1 MERIRLTQ
9 RMAARNRKADSAEPA
24 TSIDLGKNRTYHKID
39 EYHTFEPSLNHW
51 EPDMRHE
58 WKEDKHDETGFGVPK
73 MAKVYMAAKK
83 ATKLAMMLLGETADE
98 GRLEQQARAFM
109 RMGDKALTASIERWA
124 ECMGAADKCD
134 GEKCEE
140 ACTASEEAP
149 AAPAPAEPA
158 PAEPAPAPAEP
169 APAEEPKAPEAAD
182 EAPAE
187 PAPAPAAPVEEAPAE
202 EPAPAPEEPA
212 DVEVSDELVDT
223 DVDFDEPADDTVTG
237 ADADLEACFAADGD
251 EEAAPVA
258 EPVTGSKKA
267 GLKKLAGQPTLVR
280 VASKNADDL
289 AGVWDKWSN
298 PDVR

>member
-9 RMAARNRKADSAEPA
+9 RMAARNRKADSAEPETA
-24 TSIDLGKNRTYHKID
+24 IDLGKNRTYHKID
-39 EYHTFEPSLNHW
+39 EYHTFEPSQNHW

-83 ATKLAMMLLGETADE
+83 ATKLAMMLLGEDADE
-98 GRLEQQARAFM
+98 AVLEKQARAFM

-124 ECMGAADKCD
+124 ECNCEGEDCEKKCKAA
-134 GEKCEE
+134 
-140 ACTASEEAP
+140 EEAP
-149 AAPAPAEPA
+149 AEEPPAE
-158 PAEPAPAPAEP
+158 EPAPAPAPEEP
-169 APAEEPKAPEAAD
+169 AP
-182 EAPAE
+182 
-187 PAPAPAAPVEEAPAE
+187 APAE
-202 EPAPAPEEPA
+202 EPAPAPAEEPAPAPAPAPVEPKAPEASAEESAPVEEAPAEEPA

-223 DVDFDEPADDTVTG
+223 DVDFDEPADDADNG
-237 ADADLEACFAADGD
+237 ADADIEACFAADGD

-258 EPVTGSKKA
+258 EPAVASKKA
-267 GLKKLAGQPTLVR
+267 GLKRLAGQPTLVR

>member
-9 RMAARNRKADSAEPA
+9 RMAARNRKADSAEPETA
-24 TSIDLGKNRTYHKID
+24 IDLGKNRTYHKID
-39 EYHTFEPSLNHW
+39 EYHTFEPSQNHW

-98 GRLEQQARAFM
+98 AVLEKQARAFM

-124 ECMGAADKCD
+124 ECNCEGENCEKDCKAA
-134 GEKCEE
+134 
-140 ACTASEEAP
+140 EEAP
-149 AAPAPAEPA
+149 AEETAPTPEESA
-158 PAEPAPAPAEP
+158 PAPAPAP
-169 APAEEPKAPEAAD
+169 APEESAP
-182 EAPAE
+182 
-187 PAPAPAAPVEEAPAE
+187 APVEEAPAE
-202 EPAPAPEEPA
+202 ETAPVAEPAPEEPA

-223 DVDFDEPADDTVTG
+223 DVDFDEPADDADNG
-237 ADADLEACFAADGD
+237 ADADIEACFAADGE
-251 EEAAPVA
+251 EEATPIA
-258 EPVTGSKKA
+258 EPAVASKKA
-267 GLKKLAGQPTLVR
+267 GLKRLAGQPTLVR

>member
-1 MERIRLTQ
+1 MERVRLTK
-9 RMAARNRKADSAEPA
+9 RMAARNRKADSAEPETA
-24 TSIDLGKNRTYHKID
+24 IDLGKNRSYHKID

-83 ATKLAMMLLGETADE
+83 ATKLAMMLLGENADE
-98 GRLEQQARAFM
+98 AVLEKQARAFM

-124 ECMGAADKCD
+124 ECNCEGENCEKDCKAA
-134 GEKCEE
+134 
-140 ACTASEEAP
+140 EEAP
-149 AAPAPAEPA
+149 AE
-158 PAEPAPAPAEP
+158 EPAPAPAP
-169 APAEEPKAPEAAD
+169 EESA
-182 EAPAE
+182 
-187 PAPAPAAPVEEAPAE
+187 PAPAPEESAPAPVEEAPAE
-202 EPAPAPEEPA
+202 ETAPVAEPAPEEPA

-223 DVDFDEPADDTVTG
+223 DVDFDEPADDADNG
-237 ADADLEACFAADGD
+237 ADADIEACFAADGE
-251 EEAAPVA
+251 EEATPVA
-258 EPVTGSKKA
+258 EPAVASKKA
-267 GLKKLAGQPTLVR
+267 GLKRLAGQPTLVR

>member
-1 MERIRLTQ
+1 
-9 RMAARNRKADSAEPA
+9 MAARNRKADSAEPETA
-24 TSIDLGKNRTYHKID
+24 IDLGKNRTYHKID
-39 EYHTFEPSLNHW
+39 EYHTFEPSQNHW

-83 ATKLAMMLLGETADE
+83 ATKLAMMLLGEDADE
-98 GRLEQQARAFM
+98 AVLEKQARAFM

-124 ECMGAADKCD
+124 ECNCEGEDCEKKCKAA
-134 GEKCEE
+134 
-140 ACTASEEAP
+140 
-149 AAPAPAEPA
+149 
-158 PAEPAPAPAEP
+158 
-169 APAEEPKAPEAAD
+169 
-182 EAPAE
+182 
-187 PAPAPAAPVEEAPAE
+187 EEAPAE
-202 EPAPAPEEPA
+202 EPAPAPAPEEPAPAPAEEPAPAPAEEPAPAPAEEPAPAPAPVEPKAPEASAEESAPVEEAPAEEPA

-223 DVDFDEPADDTVTG
+223 DVDFDEPADDADNG
-237 ADADLEACFAADGD
+237 ADADIEACFAADGD

-258 EPVTGSKKA
+258 EPAVASKKA
-267 GLKKLAGQPTLVR
+267 GLKRLAGQPTLVR

>member
-1 MERIRLTQ
+1 MERVRLTK
-9 RMAARNRKADSAEPA
+9 RMAARNRKADSAEPETA
-24 TSIDLGKNRTYHKID
+24 IDLGKNRSYHKID

-83 ATKLAMMLLGETADE
+83 ATKLAMMLLGENADE
-98 GRLEQQARAFM
+98 VVLEKQARAFM

-124 ECMGAADKCD
+124 ECNCEGENCEKECKAD
-134 GEKCEE
+134 
-140 ACTASEEAP
+140 EEAP
-149 AAPAPAEPA
+149 AKETAPTPEESA
-158 PAEPAPAPAEP
+158 PAPAPAPEES
-169 APAEEPKAPEAAD
+169 AP
-182 EAPAE
+182 
-187 PAPAPAAPVEEAPAE
+187 APVEEAPAE
-202 EPAPAPEEPA
+202 ETAPVAEPAPEEPA

-223 DVDFDEPADDTVTG
+223 DVDFDEPADDADNG
-237 ADADLEACFAADGD
+237 ADADIEACFAADGE
-251 EEAAPVA
+251 EEATPVA
-258 EPVTGSKKA
+258 EPAVASKKA
-267 GLKKLAGQPTLVR
+267 GLKRLAGQPTLVR

>member
-1 MERIRLTQ
+1 MERVRLTK
-9 RMAARNRKADSAEPA
+9 RMAARNRKADSAEPETA
-24 TSIDLGKNRTYHKID
+24 IDLGKNRSYHKID

-83 ATKLAMMLLGETADE
+83 ATKLAMMLLGENADE
-98 GRLEQQARAFM
+98 SVLEKQARAFM

-124 ECMGAADKCD
+124 ECNCEGENCEKDCKAD
-134 GEKCEE
+134 
-140 ACTASEEAP
+140 EEAP
-149 AAPAPAEPA
+149 AEETAPTPEESAPAP
-158 PAEPAPAPAEP
+158 
-169 APAEEPKAPEAAD
+169 EESVP
-182 EAPAE
+182 
-187 PAPAPAAPVEEAPAE
+187 APVEEAPAE
-202 EPAPAPEEPA
+202 ETAPVAEPAPEEPA

-223 DVDFDEPADDTVTG
+223 DVDFDEPADDADNG
-237 ADADLEACFAADGD
+237 ADADIEACFAADGD

-258 EPVTGSKKA
+258 EPAVASKKA
-267 GLKKLAGQPTLVR
+267 GLKRLAGQPTLVR

>member
-9 RMAARNRKADSAEPA
+9 RMAARNRKADSAEPETA
-24 TSIDLGKNRTYHKID
+24 IDLGKNRTYHKID
-39 EYHTFEPSLNHW
+39 EYHTFEPSQNHW

-83 ATKLAMMLLGETADE
+83 ATKLAMMLLGEDADE
-98 GRLEQQARAFM
+98 AVLEKQARAFM

-124 ECMGAADKCD
+124 ECNCEGEDCEKECKAA
-134 GEKCEE
+134 
-140 ACTASEEAP
+140 
-149 AAPAPAEPA
+149 
-158 PAEPAPAPAEP
+158 
-169 APAEEPKAPEAAD
+169 
-182 EAPAE
+182 
-187 PAPAPAAPVEEAPAE
+187 EEAPAE
-202 EPAPAPEEPA
+202 EPAPAPAEEPAPAPAPEEPKAPEASAEESAPVEEAPAEEPA

-223 DVDFDEPADDTVTG
+223 DVDFDEPADDADNG
-237 ADADLEACFAADGD
+237 ADADIEACFAADGD

-258 EPVTGSKKA
+258 EPAVASKKA
-267 GLKKLAGQPTLVR
+267 GLKRLAGQPTLVR

>member
-1 MERIRLTQ
+1 MERVRLTK
-9 RMAARNRKADSAEPA
+9 RMAARNRKADSAEPETA
-24 TSIDLGKNRTYHKID
+24 IDLGKNRSYHKID

-83 ATKLAMMLLGETADE
+83 ATKLAMMLLGENADE
-98 GRLEQQARAFM
+98 AVLEKQARAFM

-124 ECMGAADKCD
+124 ECNCEGENCEKDCKAA
-134 GEKCEE
+134 
-140 ACTASEEAP
+140 EEAP
-149 AAPAPAEPA
+149 AE
-158 PAEPAPAPAEP
+158 EPAPAPA
-169 APAEEPKAPEAAD
+169 PE
-182 EAPAE
+182 E
-187 PAPAPAAPVEEAPAE
+187 PAPAPAPAPAPEESAPAPVEEAPAE
-202 EPAPAPEEPA
+202 ETAPVAEPAPEEPA

-223 DVDFDEPADDTVTG
+223 DVDFDEPADDADNG
-237 ADADLEACFAADGD
+237 ADADIEACFAADGE
-251 EEAAPVA
+251 EEATPVA
-258 EPVTGSKKA
+258 EPAVASKKA
-267 GLKKLAGQPTLVR
+267 GLKRLAGQPTLVR

>member
-1 MERIRLTQ
+1 MQIEKENRKMERVRLTK
-9 RMAARNRKADSAEPA
+9 RMAARNRKADSAEPETA
-24 TSIDLGKNRTYHKID
+24 IDLGKNRSYHKID

-83 ATKLAMMLLGETADE
+83 ATKLAMMLLGEDADE
-98 GRLEQQARAFM
+98 AVLEKQARAFM

-124 ECMGAADKCD
+124 ECNCEGENCEKDCKAA
-134 GEKCEE
+134 
-140 ACTASEEAP
+140 
-149 AAPAPAEPA
+149 
-158 PAEPAPAPAEP
+158 
-169 APAEEPKAPEAAD
+169 
-182 EAPAE
+182 
-187 PAPAPAAPVEEAPAE
+187 EEAPAE
-202 EPAPAPEEPA
+202 EPAPAPAPAEEPAPAPAPEEPAPAPEEPKAPEASAEESAPVEEAPAEEPA

-223 DVDFDEPADDTVTG
+223 DVDFDEPADDADNG
-237 ADADLEACFAADGD
+237 ADADIEACFAADGD

-258 EPVTGSKKA
+258 EPAVASKKA
-267 GLKKLAGQPTLVR
+267 GLKRLAGQPTLVR

>member
-1 MERIRLTQ
+1 MERVRLTK
-9 RMAARNRKADSAEPA
+9 RMAARNRKADSAEPETA
-24 TSIDLGKNRTYHKID
+24 IDLGKNRSYHKID

-83 ATKLAMMLLGETADE
+83 ATKLAMMLLGENADE
-98 GRLEQQARAFM
+98 AVLEKQARAFM

-124 ECMGAADKCD
+124 ECNCEGENCEKDCKAD
-134 GEKCEE
+134 
-140 ACTASEEAP
+140 EEAP
-149 AAPAPAEPA
+149 AKETAPTPEESA
-158 PAEPAPAPAEP
+158 PAPAPAPEES
-169 APAEEPKAPEAAD
+169 AP
-182 EAPAE
+182 
-187 PAPAPAAPVEEAPAE
+187 APVEEAPAE
-202 EPAPAPEEPA
+202 ETAPVAEPAPEEPA

-223 DVDFDEPADDTVTG
+223 DVDFDEPADDADNG
-237 ADADLEACFAADGD
+237 ADADIEACFAADGE

-258 EPVTGSKKA
+258 EPAVASKKA
-267 GLKKLAGQPTLVR
+267 GLKRLAGQPTLVR

>member
-1 MERIRLTQ
+1 MERVRLTK
-9 RMAARNRKADSAEPA
+9 RMAARNRKADSAEPETA
-24 TSIDLGKNRTYHKID
+24 IDLGKNRSYHKID

-83 ATKLAMMLLGETADE
+83 ATKLAMMLLGENADE
-98 GRLEQQARAFM
+98 AVLEKQARAFM

-124 ECMGAADKCD
+124 ECNCEGENCEKDCKAA
-134 GEKCEE
+134 
-140 ACTASEEAP
+140 EEAP
-149 AAPAPAEPA
+149 AEETAPTPEESA
-158 PAEPAPAPAEP
+158 PAPAPAP
-169 APAEEPKAPEAAD
+169 APEESAP
-182 EAPAE
+182 
-187 PAPAPAAPVEEAPAE
+187 APVEEAPAE
-202 EPAPAPEEPA
+202 ETAPVAEPAPEEPA

-223 DVDFDEPADDTVTG
+223 DVDFDEPADDADNG
-237 ADADLEACFAADGD
+237 ADADIEACFAADGE
-251 EEAAPVA
+251 EEATPIA
-258 EPVTGSKKA
+258 EPAVASKKA
-267 GLKKLAGQPTLVR
+267 GLKRLAGQPTLVR

>member
-1 MERIRLTQ
+1 MERVRLTK
-9 RMAARNRKADSAEPA
+9 RMAARNRKADSAEPETA
-24 TSIDLGKNRTYHKID
+24 IDLGKNRSYHKID

-83 ATKLAMMLLGETADE
+83 ATKLAMMLLGENADE
-98 GRLEQQARAFM
+98 AVLEKQARAFM

-124 ECMGAADKCD
+124 ECNCEGETCEKDCKAD
-134 GEKCEE
+134 
-140 ACTASEEAP
+140 EEAP
-149 AAPAPAEPA
+149 AKETAPTPEESA
-158 PAEPAPAPAEP
+158 PAPAPAPEES
-169 APAEEPKAPEAAD
+169 AP
-182 EAPAE
+182 
-187 PAPAPAAPVEEAPAE
+187 APVEEAPAE
-202 EPAPAPEEPA
+202 ETAPVAEPAPEEPA

-223 DVDFDEPADDTVTG
+223 DVDFDEPADDADNG
-237 ADADLEACFAADGD
+237 ADADIEACFAADGE

-258 EPVTGSKKA
+258 EPAVASKKA
-267 GLKKLAGQPTLVR
+267 GLKRLAGQPTLVR

>member
-9 RMAARNRKADSAEPA
+9 RVARNRKADSAQPETA
-24 TSIDLGKNRTYHKID
+24 IDLGKNRNYHKID

-83 ATKLAMMLLGETADE
+83 ATKLAMMLLGENASE
-98 GRLEQQARAFM
+98 QVLENQARAFM

-124 ECMGAADKCD
+124 ECKGDECAD
-134 GEKCEE
+134 GECKPAPVEGCDKV
-140 ACTASEEAP
+140 ADEEAP
-149 AAPAPAEPA
+149 APEAPAPE
-158 PAEPAPAPAEP
+158 APAPVEGC
-169 APAEEPKAPEAAD
+169 KQAD
-182 EAPAE
+182 EEAPVA
-187 PAPAPAAPVEEAPAE
+187 PTTDAPAPEAPVEEAPAE
-202 EPAPAPEEPA
+202 DAAPAEAPAQEEPA
-212 DVEVSDELVDT
+212 DVEVPAELDSA
-223 DVDFDEPADDTVTG
+223 DVDFDDEPADGDDG
-237 ADADLEACFAADGD
+237 ADAELESVFTEDEG
-251 EEAAPVA
+251 EEAAPTA
-258 EPVTGSKKA
+258 EPPTAPKKA

-289 AGVWDKWSN
+289 AGLWDKWTN

>member
-1 MERIRLTQ
+1 MERVRLTK
-9 RMAARNRKADSAEPA
+9 RMAARNRKADSAEPETA
-24 TSIDLGKNRTYHKID
+24 IDLGKNRSYHKID

-83 ATKLAMMLLGETADE
+83 ATKLAMMLLGEDADE
-98 GRLEQQARAFM
+98 AVLEKQARAFM

-124 ECMGAADKCD
+124 ECNCEGEDCKKECKAA
-134 GEKCEE
+134 
-140 ACTASEEAP
+140 
-149 AAPAPAEPA
+149 
-158 PAEPAPAPAEP
+158 
-169 APAEEPKAPEAAD
+169 
-182 EAPAE
+182 
-187 PAPAPAAPVEEAPAE
+187 EEAPAE
-202 EPAPAPEEPA
+202 EPAPAPAPEEPAPAPEEPKAPEASAEESAPVEEAPAEEPA

-223 DVDFDEPADDTVTG
+223 DVDFDEPADDADNG
-237 ADADLEACFAADGD
+237 ADADIEACFAADGD

-258 EPVTGSKKA
+258 EPAVASKKA
-267 GLKKLAGQPTLVR
+267 GLKRLAGQPTLVR

>member
-1 MERIRLTQ
+1 
-9 RMAARNRKADSAEPA
+9 MAARNRKADSAEPETA
-24 TSIDLGKNRTYHKID
+24 IDLGKNRTYHKID
-39 EYHTFEPSLNHW
+39 EYHTFEPSQNHW

-83 ATKLAMMLLGETADE
+83 ATKLAMMLLGEDADE
-98 GRLEQQARAFM
+98 AVLEKQARAFM

-124 ECMGAADKCD
+124 ECNCEGEDCEKECKAA
-134 GEKCEE
+134 
-140 ACTASEEAP
+140 
-149 AAPAPAEPA
+149 
-158 PAEPAPAPAEP
+158 
-169 APAEEPKAPEAAD
+169 
-182 EAPAE
+182 
-187 PAPAPAAPVEEAPAE
+187 EEAPAE
-202 EPAPAPEEPA
+202 EPAPAPAPEEPAPAPAPEEPKAPEASAEESAPVEEAPAEEPA

-223 DVDFDEPADDTVTG
+223 DVDFDEPADDADNG
-237 ADADLEACFAADGD
+237 ADADIEACFAADGD

-258 EPVTGSKKA
+258 EPAVASKKA
-267 GLKKLAGQPTLVR
+267 GLKRLAGQPTLVR

>member
-1 MERIRLTQ
+1 MERVRLTK
-9 RMAARNRKADSAEPA
+9 RMAARNRKADSAEPETA
-24 TSIDLGKNRTYHKID
+24 IDLGKNRSYHKID

-83 ATKLAMMLLGETADE
+83 ATKLAMMLLGENADE
-98 GRLEQQARAFM
+98 AVLEKQARAFM

-124 ECMGAADKCD
+124 ECNCEGENCEKECKAA
-134 GEKCEE
+134 
-140 ACTASEEAP
+140 EEAP
-149 AAPAPAEPA
+149 AE
-158 PAEPAPAPAEP
+158 EPAPAPA
-169 APAEEPKAPEAAD
+169 PE
-182 EAPAE
+182 E
-187 PAPAPAAPVEEAPAE
+187 PAPAPAPEESAPAPVEEAPAE
-202 EPAPAPEEPA
+202 ETAPVAEPAPEEPA

-223 DVDFDEPADDTVTG
+223 DVDFDEPADDADNG
-237 ADADLEACFAADGD
+237 ADADIEACFAADGE
-251 EEAAPVA
+251 EEATPVA
-258 EPVTGSKKA
+258 EPAVASKKA
-267 GLKKLAGQPTLVR
+267 GLKRLAGQPTLVR